1 MSTLN
6 VTSIPR
12 LPADHGAN
20 AVSDFELKQ
29 NACGRWVVS
38 GTGDHWGGIFLTRDA
53 AVKFARAELEDASCE
68 TWSGAQERTA

>member
-12 LPADHGAN
+12 LRADQGAN

-53 AVKFARAELEDASCE
+53 ALKFARAELEEASCA
-68 TWSGAQERTA
+68 TLVGAQGRAA